1 MSYKLTGD
9 QCREFS
15 RKLAEIGRQVGQTEY
30 PYDPQRALKAL
41 QDLVEGKFV
50 GVDEKIIEHELML
63 GPNVVSRNVQEAK
76 YEGYVNPA
84 ITDENYPVSGES
96 VVKVRYLLISGEELK
111 RTDGWVY
118 RDDFKVYC
126 RERGLREPNAAEAL
140 LPPAKD
146 KQLGRGAYPLVAFIG
161 GSRAAFIVNERR
173 RVRSLRQ
180 HVVRG
185 GWGPPLRV
193 PGRLRV
199 VTWVLVAFP
208 DSVGIGHLPA
218 CRQAGTLGFF
228 PRRSRGSTP
237 TERLPTPR
245 V

>member
-161 GSRAAFIVNERR
+161 GSRAAFIVDGSDLG
-173 RVRSLRQ
+173 RSLDQ
-180 HVVRG
+180 DVDD
-185 GWGPPLRV
+185 
-193 PGRLRV
+193 GR
-199 VTWVLVAFP
+199 WHP
-208 DSVGIGHLPA
+208 DYEFLAV
-218 CRQAGTLGFF
+218 C
-228 PRRSRGSTP
+228 
-237 TERLPTPR
+237 E
-245 V
+245 